1 MEEHKE
7 HKEEGQQINL
17 EELGVNKQSMEFYKQ
32 VGEMFNTLHIYDR
45 LLVVELIIKCLF
57 NKDVS
62 IPPTLMAL
70 MMEKFQSIEIEC
82 GKWKKMLG
90 EQRVKG
96 LVCKKCGSEY
106 PEMTMLQLATG
117 INNSCED
124 KHNTVEISF

>member
-1 MEEHKE
+1 MEEEQK
-7 HKEEGQQINL
+7 IDL
-17 EELGVNKQSMEFYKQ
+17 LELGVTKQPIEFYKQ
-32 VGEMFNTLHIYDR
+32 MGDMFNNLHIYDR
-45 LLVVELIIKCLF
+45 LLVIELTTKCLF

-82 GKWKKMLG
+82 AKWKKMIG

-96 LVCKKCGSEY
+96 LVCKKCNCEY